1 MTDSFS
7 KKKTSFCLSLIL
19 THKDSFCIVLFCFLV
34 QCRENTL
41 NALDLLPLTHK
52 KTKTNRPLLR
62 DRQGMVMTRPRSSLL
77 VSFAVNKNNACQFS
91 CMTSTLIFMLTLCS
105 QGSRRNTTP
114 SKIHF
119 YPWNM
124 PSNVPRR
131 VTIFTKGHRTGG
143 KVWSSLQPLATLISY
158 LQ

>member
-1 MTDSFS
+1 MTDSLS
-7 KKKTSFCLSLIL
+7 KNKTSFCLSLIL
-19 THKDSFCIVLFCFLV
+19 TYKDSFCIVLFCFLV

-62 DRQGMVMTRPRSSLL
+62 DRQGMVMTRPQEFSSRVIRGKQKQRL
-77 VSFAVNKNNACQFS
+77 S
-91 CMTSTLIFMLTLCS
+91 IFVHDEHILCS
-105 QGSRRNTTP
+105 QDSRRNTTP

>member
-91 CMTSTLIFMLTLCS
+91 CMTSTFYAH
-105 QGSRRNTTP
+105 
-114 SKIHF
+114 KIHDGTRL
-119 YPWNM
+119 PQK
-124 PSNVPRR
+124 
-131 VTIFTKGHRTGG
+131 FTFTHEICQVMFRGE
-143 KVWSSLQPLATLISY
+143 
-158 LQ
+158 